1 MVVKQKIDF
10 SEAERISQ
18 EDAKALLDRGE
29 AVFVDLRPP
38 FAYDQ
43 FRLPSAVRL
52 DLKDVVK
59 HAETVSPGKTIVYYC
74 DCPNEETSA
83 RAVQLVRKRLPVRAV
98 ALVGTVEEWLEKD
111 YPFERGAPAGAR
123 A

>member
-1 MVVKQKIDF
+1 MVVKQKVDF

-18 EDAKALLDRGE
+18 EEAKALFDQGE
-29 AVFVDLRPP
+29 AVFVDLRAP
-38 FAYDQ
+38 FAYEQ
-43 FRLPSAVRL
+43 FRLPGAVRL
-52 DLKDVVK
+52 DLKEVVK
-59 HAETVSPGKTIVYYC
+59 HAETVPPAKTIVYYC

-98 ALVGTVEEWLEKD
+98 ALVGTVEEWLERD
-111 YPFERGAPAGAR
+111 YPFERGAPAGAM